1 MKWKNNKSLKYT
13 GRQNIKEKD
22 KRNKYASDA
31 PPHTHTLPNLNI
43 LLLKIHCKAWVT
55 VRDNET
61 QVIVQRNL
69 KAVTEKLNR

>member
-1 MKWKNNKSLKYT
+1 MPVMPLL
-13 GRQNIKEKD
+13 
-22 KRNKYASDA
+22 
-31 PPHTHTLPNLNI
+31 THTLPNLNI
-43 LLLKIHCKAWVT
+43 LLLKLHCKAWVT